1 MKRILKLLFL
11 PILSIALFAYTY
23 TNQIQPKL
31 GLDLQGGISVILTAE
46 EGTDKE
52 LIEQAVEIMRT
63 RIAAF
68 GDVQEPEISISGEN
82 SVLVQLPGI
91 TDQEKALEA
100 VGTTGLLTFR
110 PVLDSSLNLGYS
122 PALEVIPNPDD
133 PDNPTVNAPDGVDEI
148 TGITIEDDPDKISY
162 LLSLRDGYPVIYEL
176 GPAEL
181 TGSDI
186 QDALAV
192 YPQNEWIV
200 QLVLKD
206 DSAQKFTDLT
216 KKLASFVG
224 EQRKLAIVLD
234 SQVISAPGIAL
245 DVNPNTGITG
255 GTAAIS
261 MGNADQGE
269 SANNLA
275 VILRYGALP
284 VSFERSSIQKVSATL
299 GENTLNLGL
308 QAGLVGLIIVSFF
321 LLIYYRLNGVVA
333 ILGLS
338 SFGALF
344 YSVIALLG
352 EFQGYTLTLA
362 GIAGVIVSIGLTAD
376 SYIVIFEK
384 LKDEL
389 KVGRSFNFATEKAVK
404 EAWNTILVADFV
416 SIIASV
422 ILYILAVGPIRGFAL
437 TLGVATLFDLF
448 YTRLFIGNAV
458 PNLGFITDNPR
469 FYYPLTK
476 KDIADV

>member
-1 MKRILKLLFL
+1 MKKILKILFL
-11 PILSIALFAYTY
+11 PVISISLFALVYV
-23 TNQIQPKL
+23 QELSPKL
-31 GLDLQGGISVILTAE
+31 GLDLQGGISVILTAD
-46 EGTDKE
+46 EGTEQE

-110 PVLDSSLNLGYS
+110 PVLDSSLNIGYS

-133 PDNPTVNAPDGVDEI
+133 PDNPTVNAPEGVDEI
-148 TGITIEDDPDKISY
+148 TGITIDDDPNEISY

-206 DSAQKFTDLT
+206 ESAQKFTDLT

-321 LLIYYRLNGVVA
+321 LFIYYRLNGLVA
-333 ILGLS
+333 IFGLS

-389 KVGRSFNFATEKAVK
+389 KIGRSFNFATEKAVK

-458 PNLGFITDNPR
+458 PSLGLVTDNPR

>member
-1 MKRILKLLFL
+1 MRRILKLLFL
-11 PILSIALFAYTY
+11 PILSIGLFGYTY
-23 TNQIQPKL
+23 INQIQPKL

-52 LIEQAVEIMRT
+52 LIEQAVVIMRT

-122 PALEVIPNPDD
+122 PALEIIPNPDD
-133 PDNPTVNAPDGVDEI
+133 PDNPTVNAVEGVNEL

-162 LLSLRDGYPVIYEL
+162 LLSLRDGFPVIYEL

-200 QLVLKD
+200 QLVLKEE
-206 DSAQKFTDLT
+206 SEQKFTDLT

-245 DVNPNTGITG
+245 DVNPNIGITG

-321 LLIYYRLNGVVA
+321 LLIYYRLNGLIA

-416 SIIASV
+416 SIIASI

-437 TLGVATLFDLF
+437 TLGLATLFDLF

-458 PNLGFITDNPR
+458 PTFGLITDNPR

-476 KDIADV
+476 KDISDV

>member
-1 MKRILKLLFL
+1 MKRIIKLLFL
-11 PILSIALFAYTY
+11 PIISIALFAYTY

-133 PDNPTVNAPDGVDEI
+133 PDNPTVNAPEGVDDI
-148 TGITIEDDPDKISY
+148 TGITIEDDPEEISY

-206 DSAQKFTDLT
+206 ESEQKFTDLT
-216 KKLASFVG
+216 KKLASFTG

-308 QAGLVGLIIVSFF
+308 QAGLVGLIIVSLF

-458 PNLGFITDNPR
+458 PTIGFITDNPR

>member
-11 PILSIALFAYTY
+11 PIISIALFAYTY

-31 GLDLQGGISVILTAE
+31 GLDLQGGISVILTTE

-110 PVLDSSLNLGYS
+110 PVLNSSLNLGYS
-122 PALEVIPNPDD
+122 PALEIISNPDD
-133 PDNPTVNAPDGVDEI
+133 PDNPTINAPEGVDKL
-148 TGITIEDDPDKISY
+148 TGITIEDDPDKKSY
-162 LLSLRDGYPVIYEL
+162 LLSLRDGYPIIYEL

-200 QLVLKD
+200 QLVLKE
-206 DSAQKFTDLT
+206 DSEQKFTDLT
-216 KKLASFVG
+216 KKLASLTG
-224 EQRKLAIVLD
+224 DQRKLAIVLD
-234 SQVISAPGIAL
+234 SEVISAPGIAL

-321 LLIYYRLNGVVA
+321 LLIYYRLNGVIA

-352 EFQGYTLTLA
+352 KFQGYTLTLA

-389 KVGRSFNFATEKAVK
+389 KIGRSFNFATEKAVK

-458 PNLGFITDNPR
+458 PTIGLVSDNPR
-469 FYYPLTK
+469 FYFPLSK

>member
-133 PDNPTVNAPDGVDEI
+133 PDNPTVNAPEGVDEI
-148 TGITIEDDPDKISY
+148 TGITIDDDPDKISY

-321 LLIYYRLNGVVA
+321 LLIYYRLNGLVA

-448 YTRLFIGNAV
+448 YNI
-458 PNLGFITDNPR
+458 NL
-469 FYYPLTK
+469 
-476 KDIADV
+476 

>member
-1 MKRILKLLFL
+1 MRRILKLLFL
-11 PILSIALFAYTY
+11 PILSIGLFGYTY
-23 TNQIQPKL
+23 INQIQPKL

-52 LIEQAVEIMRT
+52 LIEQAVVIMRT

-122 PALEVIPNPDD
+122 PALEIIPNPDD
-133 PDNPTVNAPDGVDEI
+133 PDNPTVNAVEGVNEL

-162 LLSLRDGYPVIYEL
+162 LLSLRDGFPVIYEL

-200 QLVLKD
+200 QLVLKEE
-206 DSAQKFTDLT
+206 SEQKFTDLT

-245 DVNPNTGITG
+245 DVNPNIGITG

-308 QAGLVGLIIVSFF
+308 QAGLVGLIIVSIF
-321 LLIYYRLNGVVA
+321 LLFYYRLNGLIA

-338 SFGALF
+338 SFGVLF

-416 SIIASV
+416 SIIASI

-437 TLGVATLFDLF
+437 TLGLATLFDLF
-448 YTRLFIGNAV
+448 YTKLFIGNAV
-458 PNLGFITDNPR
+458 PTFGLITDNPR

-476 KDIADV
+476 EDISDV

>member
-11 PILSIALFAYTY
+11 PIISIALFAYTY

-31 GLDLQGGISVILTAE
+31 GLDLQGGISVILTTE

-110 PVLDSSLNLGYS
+110 PVLNSSLNLGYS
-122 PALEVIPNPDD
+122 PALEIISNPDD
-133 PDNPTVNAPDGVDEI
+133 PDNPTINAPEGVDKL
-148 TGITIEDDPDKISY
+148 TGITIEDDPDKKSY
-162 LLSLRDGYPVIYEL
+162 LLSLRDGYPIIYEL

-200 QLVLKD
+200 QLVLKE
-206 DSAQKFTDLT
+206 DSEQKFTDLT
-216 KKLASFVG
+216 KKLASLTG
-224 EQRKLAIVLD
+224 DQRKLAIVLD
-234 SQVISAPGIAL
+234 SEVISAPGIAL

-321 LLIYYRLNGVVA
+321 LLIYYRLNGVIA

-389 KVGRSFNFATEKAVK
+389 KIGRSFNFATEKAVK

-458 PNLGFITDNPR
+458 PTIGFVTDNPR
-469 FYYPLTK
+469 FYFPLSK

>member
-1 MKRILKLLFL
+1 MRRILKLLFL
-11 PILSIALFAYTY
+11 PILSIGLFGYTY
-23 TNQIQPKL
+23 INQIQPKL
-31 GLDLQGGISVILTAE
+31 SLDLQGDISVILTADE
-46 EGTDKE
+46 DTEPE

-68 GDVQEPEISISGEN
+68 GEVQEPEISISGEN

-122 PALEVIPNPDD
+122 PALEIIPNPDD
-133 PDNPTVNAPDGVDEI
+133 PDNPTVNAVEGVNEL

-162 LLSLRDGYPVIYEL
+162 LLSLRDGFPVIYEL

-186 QDALAV
+186 DDALAV

-206 DSAQKFTDLT
+206 TSEQKFTDLT
-216 KKLASFVG
+216 KKLAKLIG
-224 EQRKLAIVLD
+224 EQRRLAIVLD
-234 SQVISAPGIAL
+234 GQVISAPGIAI
-245 DVNPNTGITG
+245 DVNPEIGITG

-261 MGNADQGE
+261 MGNTDQGE

-308 QAGLVGLIIVSFF
+308 QAGLIGLIIVSIF
-321 LLIYYRLNGVVA
+321 LLLYYRLSGLIA
-333 ILGLS
+333 IVGLA

-344 YSVIALLG
+344 YSVISLLG
-352 EFQGYTLTLA
+352 EWQGYTLTLA

-389 KVGRSFNFATEKAVK
+389 KIGRSFNFATEKAVK

-416 SIIASV
+416 FQA
-422 ILYILAVGPIRGFAL
+422 
-437 TLGVATLFDLF
+437 
-448 YTRLFIGNAV
+448 
-458 PNLGFITDNPR
+458 
-469 FYYPLTK
+469 
-476 KDIADV
+476 

>member
-1 MKRILKLLFL
+1 
-11 PILSIALFAYTY
+11 
-23 TNQIQPKL
+23 
-31 GLDLQGGISVILTAE
+31 
-46 EGTDKE
+46 
-52 LIEQAVEIMRT
+52 MRT

-110 PVLDSSLNLGYS
+110 PVLNSSLNLGYS
-122 PALEVIPNPDD
+122 PALEIISNPDD
-133 PDNPTVNAPDGVDEI
+133 PDNPTINAPEGVDKL
-148 TGITIEDDPDKISY
+148 TGITIEDDPDKKSY
-162 LLSLRDGYPVIYEL
+162 LLSLRDGYPIIYEL

-200 QLVLKD
+200 QLVLKE
-206 DSAQKFTDLT
+206 DSEQKFTDLT
-216 KKLASFVG
+216 KKLASLTG
-224 EQRKLAIVLD
+224 DQRKLAIVLD
-234 SQVISAPGIAL
+234 SEVISAPGIAL

-321 LLIYYRLNGVVA
+321 LLIYYRLNGVIA

-389 KVGRSFNFATEKAVK
+389 KIGRSFNFATEKAVK

-458 PNLGFITDNPR
+458 PTIGFVSDNPR
-469 FYYPLTK
+469 FYFPLSK

>member
-1 MKRILKLLFL
+1 
-11 PILSIALFAYTY
+11 
-23 TNQIQPKL
+23 L
-31 GLDLQGGISVILTAE
+31 GLDLQGGISVILTAD

-68 GDVQEPEISISGEN
+68 GEVQEPEISISGEN

-91 TDQEKALEA
+91 TDQEKALQA

-110 PVLDSSLNLGYS
+110 PVLNSSLNIGYS
-122 PALEVIPNPDD
+122 PALDITQDPDD
-133 PDNPTVNAPDGVDEI
+133 PDNPIVNAPEGVDPI
-148 TGITIEDDPDKISY
+148 TGITIDDNPNNISY
-162 LLSLRDGYPVIYEL
+162 LLSIRDGYPVIYEL

-181 TGSDI
+181 SGSDI
-186 QDALAV
+186 KDALAV

-200 QLVLKD
+200 QLVLKE
-206 DSAQKFTDLT
+206 DSVQKFTDLT
-216 KKLASFVG
+216 KKLASLSG

-234 SQVISAPGIAL
+234 NEVISAPGIAI
-245 DVNPNTGITG
+245 DVDPNTGITG
-255 GTAAIS
+255 DTAAIS

-275 VILRYGALP
+275 VVLRYGALP

-308 QAGLVGLIIVSFF
+308 QAGFVGLVIVSFF
-321 LLIYYRLNGVVA
+321 LLIYYRLNGLVA

-437 TLGVATLFDLF
+437 TLGVATVFDLF

-458 PNLGFITDNPR
+458 PSLGSITINPR
-469 FYYPLTK
+469 FFYPLTQ

>member
-1 MKRILKLLFL
+1 MHQKVL
-11 PILSIALFAYTY
+11 
-23 TNQIQPKL
+23 
-31 GLDLQGGISVILTAE
+31 ISL
-46 EGTDKE
+46 
-52 LIEQAVEIMRT
+52 
-63 RIAAF
+63 
-68 GDVQEPEISISGEN
+68 
-82 SVLVQLPGI
+82 
-91 TDQEKALEA
+91 
-100 VGTTGLLTFR
+100 
-110 PVLDSSLNLGYS
+110 
-122 PALEVIPNPDD
+122 
-133 PDNPTVNAPDGVDEI
+133 
-148 TGITIEDDPDKISY
+148 TGITIEDDPDKKSY
-162 LLSLRDGYPVIYEL
+162 LLSLRDGYPIIYEL

-200 QLVLKD
+200 QLVLKE
-206 DSAQKFTDLT
+206 DSEQKFTDLT
-216 KKLASFVG
+216 KKLASLTG
-224 EQRKLAIVLD
+224 DQRKLAIVLD
-234 SQVISAPGIAL
+234 SEVISAPGIAL

-321 LLIYYRLNGVVA
+321 LLIYYRLNGVIA

-352 EFQGYTLTLA
+352 ELQGYTLTLA

-389 KVGRSFNFATEKAVK
+389 KIGRSFNFATEKAVK

-458 PNLGFITDNPR
+458 PTIGFVSDNPR
-469 FYYPLTK
+469 FYFPLSK

>member
-11 PILSIALFAYTY
+11 PIISIALFTYTY

-110 PVLDSSLNLGYS
+110 PVLNSSLNLGYS
-122 PALEVIPNPDD
+122 PALEIIPNPDD
-133 PDNPTVNAPDGVDEI
+133 PDNPTINSPEGVDNL

-162 LLSLRDGYPVIYEL
+162 LLSLRDGYPIIYEL

-200 QLVLKD
+200 QLVLKE
-206 DSAQKFTDLT
+206 DSEQKFTDLT
-216 KKLASFVG
+216 KKLASLAG

-234 SQVISAPGIAL
+234 SEVISAPGIAL

-352 EFQGYTLTLA
+352 ELQGYTLTLA

-389 KVGRSFNFATEKAVK
+389 KIGRSFNFATEKAVK

-458 PNLGFITDNPR
+458 PTIGFVSDNPR
-469 FYYPLTK
+469 FYFPLSK

>member
-1 MKRILKLLFL
+1 MKRIFKLLFL
-11 PILSIALFAYTY
+11 PILSIALFVYVY

-31 GLDLQGGISVILTAE
+31 GLDLQGGISVILTAD

-68 GDVQEPEISISGEN
+68 GEVQEPEISISGEN

-91 TDQEKALEA
+91 TDQEKALQA

-110 PVLDSSLNLGYS
+110 PVLNSSLNIGYS
-122 PALEVIPNPDD
+122 PALDITQDPDD
-133 PDNPTVNAPDGVDEI
+133 PDNPIVNAPEGVDPI
-148 TGITIEDDPDKISY
+148 TGITIDDNPNNISY
-162 LLSLRDGYPVIYEL
+162 LLSIRDGYPVIYEL

-181 TGSDI
+181 SGSDI
-186 QDALAV
+186 KDALAV

-200 QLVLKD
+200 QLVLKE
-206 DSAQKFTDLT
+206 DSVQKFTDLT
-216 KKLASFVG
+216 KKLASLSG

-234 SQVISAPGIAL
+234 NEVISAPGIAI
-245 DVNPNTGITG
+245 DVDPNTGITG
-255 GTAAIS
+255 DTAAIS

-275 VILRYGALP
+275 VVLRYGALP

-308 QAGLVGLIIVSFF
+308 QAGFVGLVIVSFF
-321 LLIYYRLNGVVA
+321 LLIYYRLNGLVA

-437 TLGVATLFDLF
+437 TLGVATVFDLF

-458 PNLGFITDNPR
+458 PSLGSITINPR
-469 FYYPLTK
+469 FFYPLTQ

>member
-1 MKRILKLLFL
+1 MKRIIKLLFL
-11 PILSIALFAYTY
+11 PIISIALFAYTY

-133 PDNPTVNAPDGVDEI
+133 PDNPTVNAPEGVDDI
-148 TGITIEDDPDKISY
+148 TGITIEDDPEEISY

-206 DSAQKFTDLT
+206 ESAQKFTDLT
-216 KKLASFVG
+216 KKLASFTG

-458 PNLGFITDNPR
+458 PTIGFITDNPR

>member
-1 MKRILKLLFL
+1 M
-11 PILSIALFAYTY
+11 P
-23 TNQIQPKL
+23 
-31 GLDLQGGISVILTAE
+31 GL
-46 EGTDKE
+46 
-52 LIEQAVEIMRT
+52 
-63 RIAAF
+63 
-68 GDVQEPEISISGEN
+68 
-82 SVLVQLPGI
+82 

-110 PVLDSSLNLGYS
+110 PVINSSIQSGYS
-122 PALEVIPNPDD
+122 PALTISENSDD
-133 PDNPTVNAPDGVDEI
+133 PDNPIITAPAGVDDK
-148 TGITIEDDPDKISY
+148 TGISINDDPSTKSY
-162 LLSLRDGYPVIYEL
+162 LLSLSNGYPIIYEL
-176 GPAEL
+176 GPAAL
-181 TGSDI
+181 TGNDI
-186 QDALAV
+186 DDALAV

-200 QLVLKD
+200 QLNFKD
-206 DSAQKFTDLT
+206 GSANKFTELT
-216 KKLASFVG
+216 KELASNTG

-234 SQVISAPGIAL
+234 EQVISAPGVAF
-245 DVNPNTGITG
+245 DVNPDIGITG
-255 GTAAIS
+255 GTASIS
-261 MGNADQGE
+261 MGNVDQGE

-308 QAGLVGLIIVSFF
+308 QAGLIGLIIVSIF
-321 LLIYYRLNGVVA
+321 LFLYYRLSGLIA
-333 ILGLS
+333 ILGLA

-352 EFQGYTLTLA
+352 EWQGYTLTLA

-389 KVGRSFNFATEKAVK
+389 KIGRSFNFATEKAVK

-422 ILYILAVGPIRGFAL
+422 ILYLLAVGPIRGFAL
-437 TLGVATLFDLF
+437 TLGLATVFDLF
-448 YTRLFIGNAV
+448 YTRLFITTAV
-458 PNLGFITDNPR
+458 PFVGRFTDNPR
-469 FYYPLTK
+469 FYFPLSR
-476 KDIADV
+476 KDIESV

>member
-1 MKRILKLLFL
+1 MKRIIKLLFL
-11 PILSIALFAYTY
+11 PIISIALFAYTY

-110 PVLDSSLNLGYS
+110 PVLNSSLNLGYS

-133 PDNPTVNAPDGVDEI
+133 PENPTVNAPEGVDDI
-148 TGITIEDDPDKISY
+148 TGITIEDDPEEISY

-206 DSAQKFTDLT
+206 ESEQKFTDLT
-216 KKLASFVG
+216 KKLASFTG

-458 PNLGFITDNPR
+458 PTIGFITDNPR